1 MWGVFHQNGLWSEWF
16 VTFDTSFGNYETT
29 NLWQS
34 STLQFCSRLVSIH
47 HLQVQDTIDAD
58 CHLESTRPLY
68 VSTAFGKIHGISG
81 GRFCTSPS
89 VILRVSS
96 DRKFPNPTF
105 IKTFPFSPNKDL
117 LMSWKSAT
125 APRHVIFGDG
135 LLVGNGNSF
144 LLQWVCIGHPVHL
157 STPKQNNTGV
167 RGTSLSLSL
176 QKSIYVYIYIYRYK
190 TYIFSSLWIN
200 SCTLWCF

>member
-1 MWGVFHQNGLWSEWF
+1 MVNNQNALW
-16 VTFDTSFGNYETT
+16 FDTSFGNCETS
-29 NLWQS
+29 NLWQF
-34 STLQFCSRLVSIH
+34 STLQFRSRLVSIH

-68 VSTAFGKIHGISG
+68 VPMAFGKVHGISG
-81 GRFCTSPS
+81 GRFYTSPS
-89 VILRVSS
+89 VILRFFQ
-96 DRKFPNPTF
+96 KLPNPTF

-157 STPKQNNTGV
+157 STPKQNNKGV
-167 RGTSLSLSL
+167 IFL
-176 QKSIYVYIYIYRYK
+176 QKSICIYIYI
-190 TYIFSSLWIN
+190 IFKIQN
-200 SCTLWCF
+200 M